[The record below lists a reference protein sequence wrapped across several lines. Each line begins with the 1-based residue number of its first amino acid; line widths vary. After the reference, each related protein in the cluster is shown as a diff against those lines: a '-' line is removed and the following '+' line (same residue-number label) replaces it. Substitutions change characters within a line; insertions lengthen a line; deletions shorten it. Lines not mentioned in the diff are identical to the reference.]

1 MLIVQGFWTLYTAQY
16 YEHGTTSWKL
26 HPSSGEEIL
35 ARTVA
40 YCHFRVSSYVT
51 RIVLA
56 ILFLFLIL
64 GLVLWV
70 CLWFKVSRS
79 HCGENDDDSLLMI
92 EAVRISET
100 SVSL

>member
-1 MLIVQGFWTLYTAQY
+1 L
-16 YEHGTTSWKL
+16 WKL

-35 ARTVA
+35 GADRSVL
-40 YCHFRVSSYVT
+40 YFRISSYVT

-56 ILFLFLIL
+56 ILFLFHIL

-70 CLWFKVSRS
+70 CFWFKVSRS
-79 HCGENDDDSLLMI
+79 HCGENDDDSLLMM